1 MNCKHL
7 PLEPASPPWNRV
19 AAWECSVDVWRVVS
33 KHLVNERGRYRL
45 LAEWPYWTLI
55 NLAKSF
61 SL

>member
-1 MNCKHL
+1 
-7 PLEPASPPWNRV
+7 V